1 MDEQKLPVV
10 RRMFYVVGVE
20 GLPMHRVKKLF
31 DSEGISPPKRG
42 RYWSKQFIRSR
53 IMDDA
58 YKPHTF
64 DEVKKLVSSEV
75 AAKLEPE
82 KNYGIWW
89 YNVRRTIAKQIAE
102 TDGRRYRRRAT
113 TIIKPKE
120 EWIAVPVPD
129 SGIPREWVDVAR
141 KRIKDNRA
149 PSSAGHRFW
158 ELSGGIFCCGG
169 CGRRMFTNTV
179 NPARGHHYYR
189 CPSRL
194 HDGKNA
200 CAVSKNFRADNVEPM
215 VWNFVSSLL
224 RDPERVRVGLEAM
237 IERECKGLHGNS
249 DREAKVWLD
258 KLAEADEERR
268 GYQRLAAK
276 GLMTDGEL
284 NRALAEL
291 EETHETARRNLESLS
306 QRREK
311 IVELERDKD
320 VLLDSYAGM
329 VPEALDTLTPEER
342 HQIYKMLRLRVVA
355 RADAK
360 IEATGAFSDL
370 SICTPETSY

>member
-1 MDEQKLPVV
+1 M
-10 RRMFYVVGVE
+10 
-20 GLPMHRVKKLF
+20 
-31 DSEGISPPKRG
+31 
-42 RYWSKQFIRSR
+42 RSR
-53 IMDDA
+53 NWS
-58 YKPHTF
+58 PRRWR
-64 DEVKKLVSSEV
+64 
-75 AAKLEPE
+75 P
-82 KNYGIWW
+82 IWW

-102 TDGRRYRRRAT
+102 TDGRRYRLRAT

-120 EWIAVPVPD
+120 EWITVPVPD

-141 KRIKDNRA
+141 ERIKDNRA

-158 ELSGGIFCCGG
+158 ELSGGVFCCGG

>member
-1 MDEQKLPVV
+1 
-10 RRMFYVVGVE
+10 
-20 GLPMHRVKKLF
+20 
-31 DSEGISPPKRG
+31 
-42 RYWSKQFIRSR
+42 
-53 IMDDA
+53 
-58 YKPHTF
+58 
-64 DEVKKLVSSEV
+64 
-75 AAKLEPE
+75 
-82 KNYGIWW
+82 
-89 YNVRRTIAKQIAE
+89 
-102 TDGRRYRRRAT
+102 
-113 TIIKPKE
+113 
-120 EWIAVPVPD
+120 
-129 SGIPREWVDVAR
+129 
-141 KRIKDNRA
+141 
-149 PSSAGHRFW
+149 
-158 ELSGGIFCCGG
+158 
-169 CGRRMFTNTV
+169 
-179 NPARGHHYYR
+179 
-189 CPSRL
+189 
-194 HDGKNA
+194 
-200 CAVSKNFRADNVEPM
+200 
-215 VWNFVSSLL
+215 
-224 RDPERVRVGLEAM
+224 
-237 IERECKGLHGNS
+237 LHGNS
-249 DREAKVWLD
+249 EREAKVWLD